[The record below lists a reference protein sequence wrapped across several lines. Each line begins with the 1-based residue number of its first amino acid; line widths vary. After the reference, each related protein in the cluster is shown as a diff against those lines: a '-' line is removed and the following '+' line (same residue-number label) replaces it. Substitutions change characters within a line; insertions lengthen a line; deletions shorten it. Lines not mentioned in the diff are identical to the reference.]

1 MRQILK
7 DLMLVVIF
15 VLVFAAIPFA
25 LAPDNPLRQP
35 PQPPADPGVAVP
47 VNIPWGMIL
56 LVALGAPVILA
67 LVDMAGHSN
76 MASHTVERV
85 EGNHHD

>member
-15 VLVFAAIPFA
+15 VVMFAAIPFA

-35 PQPPADPGVAVP
+35 PQPPAGPGVDVP
-47 VNIPWGMIL
+47 VNVLWGMIL
-56 LVALGAPVILA
+56 LVALGAPVVLA
-67 LVDMAGHSN
+67 LVDMSSHGN
-76 MASHTVERV
+76 MATHTVERV
-85 EGNHHD
+85 EENHHD